1 MSKEEFLYK
10 LKQCLHGFPEDEVK
24 DILSDYEEHFHIG
37 ISKGKSEEEISN
49 ELGRPEDIGKNY
61 KNSYKENNPN
71 KEIYN
76 TNHSSNDNTRKL
88 LIGLLLLFFNLI
100 VVLGPYLGLAA
111 LLFGGYG
118 IGIAFIIGGFIA
130 LFGSPIVLFTPIP
143 TPHILTSLG
152 FGIGFIALGLVV
164 IILAIYLSK
173 LFIQLTTRYLKWNFE
188 LINR

>member
-61 KNSYKENNPN
+61 KNSYKENNHN

-88 LIGLLLLFFNLI
+88 LIGVLLLFFNLI
-100 VVLGPYLGLAA
+100 VVLGPYLGLAG
-111 LLFGGYG
+111 LLLGGYG
-118 IGIAFIIGGFIA
+118 IGLAFIVGGFIA

-173 LFIQLTTRYLKWNFE
+173 LFIQLTTRYVKWNFE